1 MDPFSIMLTCF
12 ALMLMVV
19 ILCPFYKIFHFTLRS
34 MVKSTKKTYKA
45 IQS

>member
-19 ILCPFYKIFHFTLRS
+19 ILTPFYKMFHFTLRS
-34 MVKSTKKTYKA
+34 MIKSTKKTFKE
-45 IQS
+45 IHG